1 MRRPHFVLGRQR
13 LRPQRCRQAPEPAA
27 LSEASNDGEGHGE
40 KKRALKAAH
49 AQPRSEHVELEA
61 ASQEREE
68 NGTQHKA
75 SCEVEHLADPRSK
88 KRPSPREI
96 MKPPSRLSS
105 SIRIGT
111 IPFILRT
118 QEFYGKV
125 MAHIDNATD
134 AKEQGAELR
143 GMKVPEA

>member
-1 MRRPHFVLGRQR
+1 MRRSVPGDV
-13 LRPQRCRQAPEPAA
+13 P
-27 LSEASNDGEGHGE
+27 D
-40 KKRALKAAH
+40 
-49 AQPRSEHVELEA
+49 HVESGINE
-61 ASQEREE
+61 
-68 NGTQHKA
+68 
-75 SCEVEHLADPRSK
+75 EVEHLADPRGK

-105 SIRIGT
+105 STRIGT

-134 AKEQGAELR
+134 AKEQVFNWFLPNSKAMGALLR
-143 GMKVPEA
+143 NVGFEDLSRSQTVRGSSCASSYSGGTLTRLRPPPIARTCRLS

>member
-1 MRRPHFVLGRQR
+1 
-13 LRPQRCRQAPEPAA
+13 
-27 LSEASNDGEGHGE
+27 
-40 KKRALKAAH
+40 
-49 AQPRSEHVELEA
+49 
-61 ASQEREE
+61 
-68 NGTQHKA
+68 
-75 SCEVEHLADPRSK
+75 
-88 KRPSPREI
+88 